1 VTSSFSNP
9 AHRPHAIWPTGLP
22 VSGKTALAQALVADD
37 RRVADNDLEQLTRIT
52 REIIRPTTPLIALI
66 PQAQALRDLFER
78 RAHFRI
84 DHTHDIAAGETRLAS
99 GLAISPTLAAMCARE
114 LFRTLAFIRGLA
126 EAITDA
132 ARSDG
137 PVRVLY
143 AGCGPY
149 ALLAVPLMTVFS
161 REQVTFTLM
170 DIHQEC
176 LDSAHALIESHG
188 LTGHLEASICAD
200 ATRYRTP
207 PNHLPDVIVSETMA
221 VCLRNEPQV
230 SIARNLL
237 SQAPNARM
245 VPQSVSIEVAL
256 LNGPKELVLMPS
268 DHVGDIPLPK
278 RDRVYLGTVFELDAD
293 SIRSWEGL
301 AGDRLPAG
309 NVTLPTP
316 LESRY
321 RPHLLT
327 RITAYGQHRLQ
338 DYDCSLTLPQH
349 LSDKHGLCGGE
360 TLQFHYK
367 IGTCPELVF
376 EIQRQ

>member
-1 VTSSFSNP
+1 MSSP
-9 AHRPHAIWPTGLP
+9 EYI
-22 VSGKTALAQALVADD
+22 
-37 RRVADNDLEQLTRIT
+37 
-52 REIIRPTTPLIALI
+52 TPLPNGSRAISNQDNESLKRIAQDILDPEKTIVDLI
-66 PQAQALRDLFER
+66 PHIGDLRALLER
-78 RAHFRI
+78 
-84 DHTHDIAAGETRLAS
+84 HTLLKLMPEANLGEGRTILDSGMAVSPLMAAF
-99 GLAISPTLAAMCARE
+99 CARE
-114 LFRTLAFIRGLA
+114 VLRSAAFIKGA
-126 EAITDA
+126 GAAVQDA
-132 ARSDG
+132 AREDR
-137 PVRVLY
+137 PVQVLY
-143 AGCGPY
+143 AGCGPF
-149 ALLAVPLMTVFS
+149 ALLVLPLMSVFS
-161 REQVTFTLM
+161 AQQVVFTLI
-170 DIHQEC
+170 DIHPESLSCAQ
-176 LDSAHALIESHG
+176 HLIESFGFSDHV
-188 LTGHLEASICAD
+188 LEYVCAD